1 MKKGLISIMAI
12 AMVFTLTA
20 CGNNNTSTTTNDNNN
35 NATETKKSSINL
47 DNVKSKIEELGVNVE
62 ETEVYYQMVGATNGM
77 KLVSGDYRIEVYKFD
92 KSSDSYKAAEKNQ
105 KLSIS
110 EDYSFDAVVKNG
122 YAYIIDAEFP
132 QHDNVVKLLDQLK

>member
-1 MKKGLISIMAI
+1 MMKKGLISIMAI

-20 CGNNNTSTTTNDNNN
+20 CGNNNSSTTTNDNSN

-77 KLVSGDYRIEVYKFD
+77 KLVNGDYRVEIYKFD
-92 KSSDSYKAAEKNQ
+92 KSSDIKFGQKANILPISLTFWVL
-105 KLSIS
+105 KL
-110 EDYSFDAVVKNG
+110 VKSKETKFEQ
-122 YAYIIDAEFP
+122 Y
-132 QHDNVVKLLDQLK
+132 